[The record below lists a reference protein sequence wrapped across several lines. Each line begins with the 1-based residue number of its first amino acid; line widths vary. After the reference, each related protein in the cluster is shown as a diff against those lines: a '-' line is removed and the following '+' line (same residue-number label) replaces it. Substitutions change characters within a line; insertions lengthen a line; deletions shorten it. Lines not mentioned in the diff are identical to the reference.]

1 MENENQKDLEEVINE
16 VENETPQ
23 VEEVVEEQPELD
35 LDKFESKD
43 DPDVIKVDLS
53 KPPTNETTEEP
64 EATESNTDDSGVAGS
79 DESPEPTQ
87 EQEEVQPEEE
97 VQIELSGVEEVTNEE
112 TVTKEEVMEAL
123 DENEESGKAI
133 PENV

>member
-1 MENENQKDLEEVINE
+1 MENENQTDLEESIQE

-64 EATESNTDDSGVAGS
+64 EATKTNTDDSGVVGS
-79 DESPEPTQ
+79 DESPEP
-87 EQEEVQPEEE
+87 PR
-97 VQIELSGVEEVTNEE
+97 S
-112 TVTKEEVMEAL
+112 
-123 DENEESGKAI
+123 
-133 PENV
+133 